1 MALTYPQPILAGIYC
16 RLSYAPDGSLE
27 KVERQEGDCRELG
40 ARLKWPISEFH
51 IFRDNSRS
59 AWQRKRK
66 RPAWEQMLQA
76 IEAGEINAMLIYHG
90 DRLIRQPHDLE
101 TLINISDSR
110 GIRIASPSG
119 TRSLDSPDDRFILR
133 IEAAQACR
141 ESDNT
146 SRRVQRAMDSR
157 LERGLTNTGGRRPFG
172 YGLENGTRLKQGS
185 DGKVSEV
192 PFLDT
197 TLQVPEEATLLA
209 DAVERLLAGQSQNG
223 VVRWLNTRC
232 TTTEGNAWTAK
243 SLRNVVLSPRVAALI
258 ERDGALYPAA
268 WDSIISE
275 EAWVDLKS
283 LFKDN
288 AAANPYPG
296 RERRYLLSGAQGAQ
310 CGLCQAF
317 MRTKPS
323 GGRNR
328 KTSRIYHC
336 HDCRKTGRNV
346 ELLDAYVEGK
356 AVALLNDARF
366 LEELV
371 SRQSADTPSPS
382 AEIAALERRKREVT
396 EQLKN
401 LANHPE
407 VDAGLAFA
415 ALASFDEK
423 ITALRVAAAAAAD
436 HQLLARMAGITPERW
451 RDTALDVR
459 SATVR
464 QLFQVIVHPTARRGP
479 GFDPDTVQVLRRSG
493 PGNGPA

>member
-1 MALTYPQPILAGIYC
+1 MALTYPKPLLAGIYC

-40 ARLKWPISEFH
+40 ARLKWPISESH

-59 AWQRKRK
+59 AWQRNRK
-66 RPAWEQMLQA
+66 RRAWEQMLQA

-146 SRRVQRAMDSR
+146 SRRVQRSLNAR
-157 LERGLTNTGGRRPFG
+157 LELGLTNSGGRRPFG
-172 YGLENGTRLKQGS
+172 YGLENGTRLRQGL
-185 DGKVSEV
+185 DGKVVEV
-192 PFLDT
+192 PYFDT
-197 TLQVPEEATLLA
+197 TLQVPEEAPLVK

-232 TTTEGNAWTAK
+232 TTTEGNPWTTK
-243 SLRNVVLSPRVAALI
+243 SLRNVMLSPRIAGLI

-268 WDSIISE
+268 WAGIVSVETWEDVKALYKDS
-275 EAWVDLKS
+275 
-283 LFKDN
+283 
-288 AAANPYPG
+288 AATHPYAG

-310 CGLCQAF
+310 CGLCQAY

-328 KTSRIYHC
+328 KTARIYHC

-346 ELLDAYVEGK
+346 ELLDAFVEGK

-371 SRQSADTPSPS
+371 SRKDADAPSPS

-401 LANHPE
+401 LADNPE

-415 ALASFDEK
+415 ALTSFDEK

-436 HQLLARMAGITPERW
+436 RQLLARMAGITPERW
-451 RDTALDVR
+451 RDTTLDVR
-459 SATVR
+459 SAVVR

-479 GFDPDTVQVLRRSG
+479 GFDPDTVQVLRRPRPGSG
-493 PGNGPA
+493 QS